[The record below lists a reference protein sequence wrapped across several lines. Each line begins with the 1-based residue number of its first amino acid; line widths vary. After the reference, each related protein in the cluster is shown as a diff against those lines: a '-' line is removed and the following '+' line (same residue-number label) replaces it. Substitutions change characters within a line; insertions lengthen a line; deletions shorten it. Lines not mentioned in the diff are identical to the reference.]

1 MRALAAIL
9 VLVPVF
15 LFAVVA
21 AGLDTLAVILWRRRS
36 VVPGVARYHF
46 EGLSPQG
53 AVALSYLVS
62 LTPGTTSL
70 DLDLA
75 NKALTVHLLDLG
87 TREASFAQVRARF
100 ERPLRAIFP
109 ERRR

>member
-1 MRALAAIL
+1 MRALPAIL
-9 VLVPVF
+9 TLVPVF

-21 AGLDTLAVILWRRRS
+21 AGLDTLRVILWRRRAIA
-36 VVPGVARYHF
+36 PGVAQYHF

-75 NKALTVHLLDLG
+75 NNALTVHLLDLG
-87 TREASFAQVRARF
+87 NREASFAQVRTQF

-109 ERRR
+109 EHRR